1 MKTLKLIFSGEK
13 CVDNKILNILGI
25 QSFRYFT
32 SKILYF
38 IKFLF
43 LKRKEYL
50 GLFYHGFEIEKNFL
64 TENNFLKIQQEYLSA
79 INNPKYSK
87 KIFQTN
93 DHKESIE
100 ITSVDIDENIKL
112 DYPNLY
118 ELRNNEKIVNFF
130 LKCEQRN
137 KVKIYMCLEKIET
150 VDDLNLDT
158 QKEYHYDTFYSTF
171 KAWLYIDD
179 VKIDDGPFY
188 YIKNSHKFSLK
199 RFFQEWIFS
208 IKYSFNKK
216 IDDSFRYGN
225 SLKNQNKF
233 NNEALKFNGGK
244 NTFIMANTHGLHR
257 RGDSKIN
264 TIRNTIHFY
273 SRENPFKII

>member
-1 MKTLKLIFSGEK
+1 MKKL
-13 CVDNKILNILGI
+13 
-25 QSFRYFT
+25 
-32 SKILYF
+32 
-38 IKFLF
+38 
-43 LKRKEYL
+43 
-50 GLFYHGFEIEKNFL
+50 L
-64 TENNFLKIQQEYLSA
+64 T
-79 INNPKYSK
+79 
-87 KIFQTN
+87 
-93 DHKESIE
+93 
-100 ITSVDIDENIKL
+100 
-112 DYPNLY
+112 
-118 ELRNNEKIVNFF
+118 FF
-130 LKCEQRN
+130 KCEQRN
-137 KVKIYMCLEKIET
+137 KVKIYMCLERIET
-150 VDDLNLDT
+150 IDDLNLDT

-257 RGDSKIN
+257 RGDSK
-264 TIRNTIHFY
+264 
-273 SRENPFKII
+273 

>member
-1 MKTLKLIFSGEK
+1 
-13 CVDNKILNILGI
+13 
-25 QSFRYFT
+25 
-32 SKILYF
+32 
-38 IKFLF
+38 
-43 LKRKEYL
+43 
-50 GLFYHGFEIEKNFL
+50 
-64 TENNFLKIQQEYLSA
+64 
-79 INNPKYSK
+79 
-87 KIFQTN
+87 
-93 DHKESIE
+93 
-100 ITSVDIDENIKL
+100 
-112 DYPNLY
+112 
-118 ELRNNEKIVNFF
+118 
-130 LKCEQRN
+130 
-137 KVKIYMCLEKIET
+137 MCLEKIET
-150 VDDLNLDT
+150 IDDLNLDT

-233 NNEALKFNGGK
+233 NNEAHKFNGGK
-244 NTFIMANTHGLHR
+244 NTFVMANTHGLHR